1 MGPIGV
7 IYCNRMSE
15 VITQNLAII
24 SHHVGRRIRLE
35 DAARAFVDRIVEKA
49 KSDLCLKLGDGYVF
63 LFAFGSVVFIGVAA
77 PKAEVFLEDLAS
89 YVDGQTETVT
99 DDLDVVIDPKA
110 RDKVFFERIVLQEVT
125 QQKLRLLSLVLAQST
140 TLEHFEEQ
148 VEELLD
154 RAAAFTDAIALGGQ
168 WRGSVKEMM
177 GFLGVG
183 LATRR
188 QIVSNLAILDSPDI
202 VWEDPSLH
210 ALFQEHKA
218 NFELTSRYRTLEH
231 KLRLIHE
238 SVEVLVDVSNT
249 RQGHVLEIVVIVLI
263 AVEVILAFVGHGR

>member
-1 MGPIGV
+1 MLHV
-7 IYCNRMSE
+7 S
-15 VITQNLAII
+15 TQNLALV
-24 SHHVGRRIRLE
+24 SYHVGRRIRLE
-35 DAARAFVDRIVEKA
+35 DAARAFVDRILEKA
-49 KSDLCLKLGDGYVF
+49 KSDLCLKLGDGYVY
-63 LFAFGSVVFIGVAA
+63 LFAFGSVVFIGVDT
-77 PKAEVFLEDLAS
+77 PKAEVFMQDLAS
-89 YVDGQTETVT
+89 YVDGQTDKLT
-99 DDLDVVIDPKA
+99 DDLNLVVDPQG
-110 RDKVFFERIVLQEVT
+110 RDKVYFERVVLQEVT
-125 QQKLRLLSLVLAQST
+125 QTKLRLLSLVLAQST
-140 TLEHFEEQ
+140 TLEYFEQ
-148 VEELLD
+148 KVEELLD

-202 VWEDPSLH
+202 VWEDPSLDTI
-210 ALFQEHKA
+210 FQEHKA

-249 RQGHVLEIVVIVLI
+249 RQTHVLEIVVIVLI
-263 AVEVILAFVGHGR
+263 AVEVVMAFIGHPGR